1 MEWLR
6 SLGESQLQWG
16 YIVITAILLGLIWF
30 LGRNRLAEDSDNLI
44 NILDWFE
51 LRGLGTLFHILVL
64 LGAMG
69 LAWIG
74 WRLPAEI
81 ESFASGER
89 GMLSDPFPL
98 TQLFIARVAQ
108 IFGAICYALIAL
120 RSMRYVV
127 PIMAILI
134 ALFLG
139 LLAYQYLTFAI

>member
-6 SLGESQLQWG
+6 SLSESQLQWG
-16 YIVITAILLGLIWF
+16 YIVITAVLLGLIWF
-30 LGRNRLAEDSDNLI
+30 LGRNRLADDSDNLI

-64 LGAMG
+64 MGALG

-81 ESFASGER
+81 ESFASGNR
-89 GMLSDPFPL
+89 AMLSEAFPL
-98 TQLFIARVAQ
+98 TDVFIARFAQ
-108 IFGAICYALIAL
+108 VFGAICYALIAL

-134 ALFLG
+134 ALTLG
-139 LLAYQYLTFAI
+139 LFAYQYLTFAI